1 MTYDNQQ
8 WNMFLWWNCCLSTW
22 KCSRLMEII
31 STTLFEFFRWSRVAG
46 QQINLIIKRSS
57 NIFGRLSCQVRDFMI
72 PTSQHTYSRLKSY
85 KSDLVN
91 LDQSIED
98 LGPSLAHIMIQI
110 QQRLLGVMVGI
121 YATHF
126 LGISG
131 QLQGVVLTGLRIFIS
146 RQHTWVI
153 FNWLAYTW
161 I

>member
-1 MTYDNQQ
+1 
-8 WNMFLWWNCCLSTW
+8 
-22 KCSRLMEII
+22 
-31 STTLFEFFRWSRVAG
+31 
-46 QQINLIIKRSS
+46 
-57 NIFGRLSCQVRDFMI
+57 MI

-121 YATHF
+121 YATQF

-131 QLQGVVLTGLRIFIS
+131 QLQGVVLAGLRIFVS
-146 RQHTWVI
+146 R
-153 FNWLAYTW
+153 
-161 I
+161 